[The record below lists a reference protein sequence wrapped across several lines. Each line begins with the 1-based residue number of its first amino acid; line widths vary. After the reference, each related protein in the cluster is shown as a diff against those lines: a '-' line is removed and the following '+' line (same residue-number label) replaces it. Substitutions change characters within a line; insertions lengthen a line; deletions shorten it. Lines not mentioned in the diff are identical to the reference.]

1 MILTIKHYNHYTR
14 RLTMIKKSILT
25 FLSIGLLSITTLAD
39 NNNSD
44 LNATDYNTSEVNL
57 STLSSAI
64 EVHTDNC
71 IGCHGENFEKP
82 AMGISEI
89 VKNMTKEYIEASLFN
104 YKYESNDGN
113 MNALMAW
120 QTSQLSDDE
129 IRALARKIGK

>member
-1 MILTIKHYNHYTR
+1 
-14 RLTMIKKSILT
+14 MIKKSILT
-25 FLSIGLLSITTLAD
+25 FLSIGLFSITTLAD

-44 LNATDYNTSEVNL
+44 LNITDYNINEVNL
-57 STLSSAI
+57 STLSSA

-82 AMGISEI
+82 AMGMSNI
-89 VKNMTKEYIEASLFN
+89 VKEMTKEYIEATLFN

-113 MNALMAW
+113 MDALMAW